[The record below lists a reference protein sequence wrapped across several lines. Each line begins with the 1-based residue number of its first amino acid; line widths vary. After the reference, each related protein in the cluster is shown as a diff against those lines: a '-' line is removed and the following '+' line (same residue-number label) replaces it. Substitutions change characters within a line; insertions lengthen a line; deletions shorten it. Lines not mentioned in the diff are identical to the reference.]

1 MVLMISLSLPCATL
15 AAPRDHQDLE
25 SPEKNKWHGLY
36 AWWHEVNDDEAGSH
50 KNHAYLCLQIIH
62 YWI

>member
-25 SPEKNKWHGLY
+25 SPEKKINGMDCMHG
-36 AWWHEVNDDEAGSH
+36 GMR
-50 KNHAYLCLQIIH
+50 
-62 YWI
+62 